1 MSDDL
6 ARRIENIQTQQQDI
20 RATIEAVKGPV
31 YAHLIT
37 IAANQAV
44 MAKAVCTAFGQEE
57 NPSEYFVFVHQFV
70 HDSTNVILDELWELA
85 QAVGFRDDA
94 SSIKKDVEALA
105 DACCKII

>member
-1 MSDDL
+1 M
-6 ARRIENIQTQQQDI
+6 
-20 RATIEAVKGPV
+20 
-31 YAHLIT
+31 
-37 IAANQAV
+37 
-44 MAKAVCTAFGQEE
+44 
-57 NPSEYFVFVHQFV
+57 HQFV